1 KVDSRRYET
10 KCEMKRVVEMTTKE
24 VSLQITDMT
33 CAACSSR
40 VEKVLN
46 KNESIKAEVN
56 LATEKA
62 IINYDTE
69 KLSEKD
75 LIEKIEKIG
84 YGVKEERIE
93 FKLTGMTCAACS
105 SQIDKVLNKTEGI
118 SSATVNLATE
128 IASIDY
134 HPDLIT
140 PDEMIKKID
149 KLGYGATKRDN
160 ENNESAEE
168 RATKKMQ
175 IK

>member
-1 KVDSRRYET
+1 
-10 KCEMKRVVEMTTKE
+10 MTTKE

-69 KLSEKD
+69 MLSEKD

-93 FKLTGMTCAACS
+93 FKLTGMKCSGCS
-105 SQIDKVLNKTEGI
+105 SRIDKGLNKRKGI
-118 SSATVNLATE
+118 SSATVKLSTQIETTE
-128 IASIDY
+128 
-134 HPDLIT
+134 
-140 PDEMIKKID
+140 
-149 KLGYGATKRDN
+149 
-160 ENNESAEE
+160 
-168 RATKKMQ
+168 
-175 IK
+175 